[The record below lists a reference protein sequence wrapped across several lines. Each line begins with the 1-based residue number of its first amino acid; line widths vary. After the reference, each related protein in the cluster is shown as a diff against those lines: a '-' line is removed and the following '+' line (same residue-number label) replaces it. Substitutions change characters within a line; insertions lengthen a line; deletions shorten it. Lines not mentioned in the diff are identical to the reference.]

1 MAWPVH
7 VNVLCV
13 QDAPEP
19 NTAMDFFSWLEDSAS
34 PAKWAAVAEQ
44 AGIIL
49 EALDDLDIEDAFL
62 SICHEAAAKQ
72 VLQGQEGPDCDSPNA
87 LISEASLLQV
97 QVFFDVARDMA
108 EKVAVALG

>member
-1 MAWPVH
+1 MR

-44 AGIIL
+44 AGI
-49 EALDDLDIEDAFL
+49 
-62 SICHEAAAKQ
+62 
-72 VLQGQEGPDCDSPNA
+72 
-87 LISEASLLQV
+87 
-97 QVFFDVARDMA
+97 
-108 EKVAVALG
+108 

>member
-1 MAWPVH
+1 MVWSVH
-7 VNVLCV
+7 VLCV

-49 EALDDLDIEDAFL
+49 GALDDLDIEDAFL
-62 SICHEAAAKQ
+62 SICHEAAAAANRFL
-72 VLQGQEGPDCDSPNA
+72 VRGLDCDSPNA
-87 LISEASLLQV
+87 LISEASLLEV

-108 EKVAVALG
+108 DKVAVALG